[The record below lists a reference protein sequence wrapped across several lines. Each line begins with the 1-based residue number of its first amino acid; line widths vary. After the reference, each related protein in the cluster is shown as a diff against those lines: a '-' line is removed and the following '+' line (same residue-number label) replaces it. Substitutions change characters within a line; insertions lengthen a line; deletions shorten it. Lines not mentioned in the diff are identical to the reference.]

1 MNQKYI
7 AWGLAL
13 GAFVVTLAISARH
26 EGLWHSDEPVTQAR
40 AGSDAT
46 HIPAHP
52 FERVASAS
60 LPPMAAAHNE
70 PAAREVAPQAAAPPP
85 PPSPAP
91 MPVAESQ
98 PPPPTDSAT
107 DDTPSPVPDPDYEQF
122 QAQAD
127 RAAERGAR
135 SH

>member
-26 EGLWHSDEPVTQAR
+26 EGLWYSDAPVTQAR
-40 AGSDAT
+40 SSAGSDAT

-52 FERVASAS
+52 FARVASAS
-60 LPPMAAAHNE
+60 LPPMAAAA
-70 PAAREVAPQAAAPPP
+70 PAVAQAVEAAAPLP
-85 PPSPAP
+85 PPSLAP
-91 MPVAESQ
+91 MPGVESQ